1 VGQGGGKGAGLMDYS
16 VLKRNIWKN
25 TVSNYALIAVGVPV
39 GFITF
44 GLLFQ
49 GLSRE
54 EFGFWGL
61 MWSMF
66 GYGVLLDLGFGFTAQ
81 KRVAELSATGDWDR
95 LSRVLSTVFF
105 LYIGIGTFVIVTACA
120 GSSLLIKL
128 FAITPGNVETFRH
141 ALMAFGVAIGIGFPC
156 GIFPEMLRG
165 QQRIWLLNL
174 ISMALVLIRLG
185 LTWVA
190 VHYKWGFIN
199 IVVMSLSLAMLPN
212 VVSGFLAMRHLPQV
226 RIRPG
231 LFSRGM
237 VVETMSYSLLAY
249 VNTAALLLM
258 ARMDQLVLGTLLTVA
273 SVSIYQVGAKIAELF
288 ATFTQQLQETL
299 APAAAHLHAVGD
311 RDSLRHLMINSTR
324 WSVMI
329 ATPPFFLCLFYLESL
344 MRLLS
349 REKSISAE
357 MWLVGAVMLVWLYTA
372 NMTHSVAKRVFM
384 VCGRERIMA
393 ALSCAEALANLVLS
407 VLLVLVFKNVICV
420 VLGSLIPTLLF
431 GWLFLWPRM
440 ARETYTRPFELFR
453 TVVARTWASCLPM
466 MALGLLLK
474 LQPWWRSGGT
484 VALMLAE
491 GTVVGLAG
499 AWGLWKFSLTN
510 EERDRILARLQR
522 FSRRKQEA

>member
-1 VGQGGGKGAGLMDYS
+1 MRRGGEGDSGVMDYTA
-16 VLKRNIWKN
+16 LKRNIWKN
-25 TVSNYALIAVGVPV
+25 TASNYVQLAIGVPV

-44 GLLFQ
+44 GLLYQ
-49 GLSRE
+49 GLSDE
-54 EFGFWGL
+54 EIGFWAI

-105 LYIGIGTFVIVTACA
+105 LYIGIGAFVIVTVCA
-120 GSSLLIKL
+120 GSPLLIKL
-128 FAITPGNVETFRH
+128 FAITPGNEEKFRQ
-141 ALMAFGVAIGIGFPC
+141 ALMAFGVAIGIGFPA
-156 GIFPEMLRG
+156 GIFPEILRG
-165 QQRIWLLNL
+165 QQRIWMVNL
-174 ISMALVLIRLG
+174 INMVLLPVRLV

-190 VHYKWGFIN
+190 VRNGWSFFW
-199 IVVMSLSLAMLPN
+199 IVVMSLILAMMPG
-212 VVSGFLAMRHLPQV
+212 VASGFLAMRHLPQV

-249 VNTAALLLM
+249 VNTAAILLM
-258 ARMDQLVLGTLLTVA
+258 ARTDQLVLGTLLTVA
-273 SVSIYQVGAKIAELF
+273 SVSIYIVGSKIAEQF
-288 ATFTQQLQETL
+288 SAFTQQLQDTL

-329 ATPPFFLCLFYLESL
+329 ATPPFFLCLFYLDGL
-344 MRLLS
+344 MKLLS
-349 REKSISAE
+349 QEKTIGSE

-372 NMTHSVAKRVFM
+372 NTTHSVAKRVFM

-393 ALSCAEALANLVLS
+393 ALSFAEALSNLVLS
-407 VLLVLVFKNVICV
+407 V

-440 ARETYTRPFELFR
+440 ARETHTRPFELFR

-466 MALGLLLK
+466 MALGLFFK

-491 GTVVGLAG
+491 GTVVGLVG

-510 EERDRILARLQR
+510 EERDRILSRLQR